1 LPAPAGGVTKDSARE
16 KTMAR
21 KERKRT
27 KPNYDLDINMTPM
40 IDVVFNLIIFF
51 MVITDMTQ
59 KDLEYLT
66 LPRAEHATPDEGE
79 DKDRIIIN
87 VIDLDTKVNREKVE
101 RGELSRSLPPILMQ
115 GQQIKDLDQ
124 MRMRLLQ
131 LANPRRFPDLTK
143 GEVHPQL
150 APGLYPSK
158 KPLLVRCDQ
167 GQIFGWVQAI
177 MQYCTFIPGRPPA
190 DELKKSPLIYKL
202 EIAVAEPEQ
211 Q

>member
-1 LPAPAGGVTKDSARE
+1 
-16 KTMAR
+16 MAR

-27 KPNYDLDINMTPM
+27 KPSYDLDINMTPM

-66 LPRAEHATPDEGE
+66 LPRAEHATPDEDADPE
-79 DKDRIIIN
+79 RIIIN
-87 VIDLDTKVNREKVE
+87 VIDLDSKVNREKVE
-101 RGELSRSLPPILMQ
+101 RGELSRSLPPILMG
-115 GQQIKDLDQ
+115 GQQIQNLDQ
-124 MRMRLLQ
+124 MRARLLK
-131 LANPRRFPDLTK
+131 LANPRRWPDRER
-143 GEVHPQL
+143 GEVNPQM

-177 MQYCTFIPGRPPA
+177 MQYCTFIPGRPLQ
-190 DELKKSPLIYKL
+190 DELAKSPLIYKL

-211 Q
+211 N